1 MRGLALLPLL
11 ALAWA
16 QGFDP
21 LKEAAEPLLGYRI
34 ALAYRPFGGTG
45 IGADGEGP
53 YAFTQAGHSLRLA
66 LGLRYRAGEALSVE
80 GVLLGDYTL
89 LGEVRNRGGG
99 PLPPV
104 WSAGGGLAGEAGLE
118 YRLRDLPG
126 RPRLALRVGY
136 PPWSL
141 EGEVRAG
148 VLRDP
153 VAVSAALGLAWTRG
167 SPLALSL
174 GVGMG
179 LLANEAWSLGVGAGV
194 RVPLGVEVP
203 SGEVYLRLGYVTDP
217 EGGEELGLRAAHG
230 TSGFRL
236 VLEASGALLR

>member
-80 GVLLGDYTL
+80 GVLLGDYTR
-89 LGEVRNRGGG
+89 LGEVRDRGGG
-99 PLPPV
+99 PLAPG
-104 WSAGGGLAGEAGLE
+104 WAAGGGVAGGAGLE
-118 YRLRDLPG
+118 
-126 RPRLALRVGY
+126 
-136 PPWSL
+136 
-141 EGEVRAG
+141 
-148 VLRDP
+148 
-153 VAVSAALGLAWTRG
+153 
-167 SPLALSL
+167 
-174 GVGMG
+174 
-179 LLANEAWSLGVGAGV
+179 
-194 RVPLGVEVP
+194 
-203 SGEVYLRLGYVTDP
+203 
-217 EGGEELGLRAAHG
+217 
-230 TSGFRL
+230 
-236 VLEASGALLR
+236 